1 MGLKVWELEA
11 GAFIV
16 EADGKQVLCRGGIL
30 QLEYNRILFE
40 ELDGEMQSQLGRVR
54 YRPRKVPL

>member
-16 EADGKQVLCRGGIL
+16 HADDKRVLCRGGIL

-40 ELDGEMQSQLGRVR
+40 ELIEWDAITTG
-54 YRPRKVPL
+54 